1 MRSQQ
6 PYIPPPSIDLECAYY
21 DMIHE
26 QRGLAIILNHFKFD
40 SKKYRNVQRNGTEKD
55 CERLEKTFRELDF
68 EVNIYNDLKREEIS
82 RILQKGNICVTN
94 VTRVNAQL
102 LLGVCRFHYRLRYF
116 YVVDASSP
124 LKTVQKMVVFFVVVV
139 LLTLHGVIFLLLLF
153 FLNGKCFSVNCCC
166 CITYMFR
173 LKP

>member
-6 PYIPPPSIDLECAYY
+6 QLCTPPPSIDLECAYY

-26 QRGLAIILNHFKFD
+26 RRGLAIILNHFKFD

-94 VTRVNAQL
+94 VTRVMLNCYLCA
-102 LLGVCRFHYRLRYF
+102 
-116 YVVDASSP
+116 
-124 LKTVQKMVVFFVVVV
+124 VF
-139 LLTLHGVIFLLLLF
+139 TIG
-153 FLNGKCFSVNCCC
+153 
-166 CITYMFR
+166 
-173 LKP
+173 